1 MRRPISIQVPRF
13 DVNTLQ
19 PQIDD
24 VCNAFD
30 QYLSSY
36 PGRASAS
43 KHAVMGPVGKILN
56 EVKSGRMDPTSLKGY
71 ALRVHEAAQQFPSM
85 DAVVAL
91 ESGIDRL
98 ITLLSREDIPLA
110 ARDAILDRIDYG
122 VYYAR
127 RKRQIEQRERQN
139 AAFREFLQQR
149 YGSVQALAA
158 AWDGGV
164 EAWERVYAF
173 GPKSPTYGRANA
185 AKRKDMD
192 DFREA
197 WRQTAAEPIVD
208 VDDEGVTA

>member
-1 MRRPISIQVPRF
+1 MGATSRCASMAAYHRRCRATRIPLRLFTAVGHPTRVDRVPPGATSRPHRAGRHRHPAWDGAYPAYRHNQGGASLRRPISIQVPRF

-85 DAVVAL
+85 DAVV
-91 ESGIDRL
+91 
-98 ITLLSREDIPLA
+98 
-110 ARDAILDRIDYG
+110 
-122 VYYAR
+122 
-127 RKRQIEQRERQN
+127 
-139 AAFREFLQQR
+139 
-149 YGSVQALAA
+149 
-158 AWDGGV
+158 
-164 EAWERVYAF
+164 
-173 GPKSPTYGRANA
+173 
-185 AKRKDMD
+185 
-192 DFREA
+192 
-197 WRQTAAEPIVD
+197 
-208 VDDEGVTA
+208 